1 MKKLFLM
8 ILWANAFAVSCE
20 KKDRCPD
27 VFEIPVQLTPVKKE
41 YRVGDT
47 INIVSKFHKDMKA
60 FNYEG
65 EHVGTIDME
74 GVAWLPAAHFNRL
87 DTLTDTGEPAPSNF
101 RTLCQ
106 FLKDTCCALSISDY
120 SHGGNSLVGEYQFA
134 KDSFFLR
141 YKLILKK
148 PGNYIL
154 SHYSF
159 NYRGSSPH
167 DYPGKCFGQPG
178 FDINFRLNAGEDNNI
193 DLLAISPEP
202 FWNNYINSNKDNLFH
217 NRGRY
222 CFKVLP

>member
-47 INIVSKFHKDMKA
+47 INIVSKFHKEMKA

-65 EHVGTIDME
+65 EHVNTIDME
-74 GVAWLPAAHFNRL
+74 GVAWLPAVDFNRL
-87 DTLTDTGEPAPSNF
+87 DTLTDTGKIASSDF

-106 FLKDTCCALSISDY
+106 FLKDTCCGLSLSDY

-134 KDSFFLR
+134 RDSFFLR
-141 YKLILKK
+141 YRLILKK
-148 PGNYIL
+148 SGNYIV

-159 NYRGSSPH
+159 NYAGSSPR
-167 DYPGKCFGQPG
+167 DYPGKCPGQPG
-178 FDINFRLNAGEDNNI
+178 FNVNFRLNAGEDNNV
-193 DLLAISPEP
+193 DLLATSPEP

-217 NRGRY
+217 NRGRF